1 MKKILIS
8 IFFLVS
14 LSANAMEKETTF
26 NIDLFD
32 KAQSEK
38 WNEVP
43 GRIDLLKGIA
53 YYEIDQLSNALK
65 HLELAFEFEESKGA
79 AEGWIQYINQSI
91 GT

>member
-1 MKKILIS
+1 MAI
-8 IFFLVS
+8 
-14 LSANAMEKETTF
+14 EYF
-26 NIDLFD
+26 N
-32 KAQSEK
+32 KAKSEK

-53 YYEIDQLSNALK
+53 YYEIDQFSNALK
-65 HLELAFEFEESKGA
+65 HLNYAIEFEESKGA

>member
-1 MKKILIS
+1 MAIKY
-8 IFFLVS
+8 
-14 LSANAMEKETTF
+14 
-26 NIDLFD
+26 FD
-32 KAQSEK
+32 KAKSEK

-53 YYEIDQLSNALK
+53 YYEIDQLNNALK
-65 HLELAFEFEESKGA
+65 HLESAVEFEESKGA